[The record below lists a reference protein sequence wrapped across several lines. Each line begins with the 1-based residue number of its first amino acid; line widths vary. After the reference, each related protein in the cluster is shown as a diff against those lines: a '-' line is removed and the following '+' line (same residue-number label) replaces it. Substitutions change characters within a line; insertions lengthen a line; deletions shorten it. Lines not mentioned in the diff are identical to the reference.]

1 MGHWCR
7 ICGESKPNEKFSGKG
22 HRNHIC
28 KECSRKPKD
37 ERDAI
42 DQEDEIFGYLNQSNI
57 SKKNIARLKTLK
69 ASENEKI
76 SELATIAFDVAIIK
90 PHKKRRLK
98 FLARENPELLLK
110 LEETGLIMAH
120 HY

>member
-7 ICGESKPNEKFSGKG
+7 ICGSTKPNEKFSGKG

-28 KECSRKPKD
+28 KDCTKKPKE
-37 ERDAI
+37 ERSAA
-42 DQEDEIFGYLNQSNI
+42 DQQDEIFGYLNQSNI
-57 SKKNIARLKTLK
+57 SKKNITRLEKLK
-69 ASENEKI
+69 SSQNEKI
-76 SELATIAFDVAIIK
+76 SELASIVSEIAKIK

-98 FLARENPELLLK
+98 FLARENKDLLLK

-120 HY
+120 HW